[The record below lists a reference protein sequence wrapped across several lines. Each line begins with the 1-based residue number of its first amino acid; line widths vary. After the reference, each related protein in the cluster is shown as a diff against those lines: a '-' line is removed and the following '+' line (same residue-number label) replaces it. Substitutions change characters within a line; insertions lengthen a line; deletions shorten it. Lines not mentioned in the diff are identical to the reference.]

1 MYKEVSTMKE
11 ERKYNPAWEKLEDFL
26 VEGDLKMFDEYKK
39 ESGFDSR
46 YPAKTMVDNE
56 NFVQ

>member
-1 MYKEVSTMKE
+1 MKE